1 MRGRSIA
8 AAGLVTVAVV
18 AAGRAWREDVPDLT
32 ARDAVVALEDALR
45 SAGVEATVDP
55 DPVRTTY
62 ASATH
67 DPVDVWAVQATVG
80 AESIELKLAR
90 SGADPVAIDDRN
102 VEGDAYVLS
111 EPEYEAL
118 ASGIDDPARQ
128 RMIRRNI
135 ALTIAAVL
143 VIALA
148 LAHASA
154 ASKEQP

>member
-1 MRGRSIA
+1 MGRRSIA
-8 AAGLVTVAVV
+8 AAVLVTVAVV
-18 AAGRAWREDVPDLT
+18 TAGRAWREDVPDLT
-32 ARDAVVALEDALR
+32 ARDAVVALEDALQR
-45 SAGVEATVDP
+45 AGVDATVDP

-67 DPVDVWAVQATVG
+67 DPVDVWAVRATVG
-80 AESIELKLAR
+80 SEPIELKLAR
-90 SGADPVAIDDRN
+90 AGGDPVAIDDRN

-118 ASGIDDPARQ
+118 AAGIDDPARQ

-148 LAHASA
+148 LALA
-154 ASKEQP
+154 ATAPKEQP